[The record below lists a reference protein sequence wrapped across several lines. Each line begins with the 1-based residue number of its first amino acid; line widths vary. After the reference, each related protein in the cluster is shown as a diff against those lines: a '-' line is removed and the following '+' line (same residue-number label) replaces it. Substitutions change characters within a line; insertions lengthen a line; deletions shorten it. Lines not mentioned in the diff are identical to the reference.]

1 MRKIVLLAAIFS
13 IFAATAFSAPFAP
26 TVLKLT
32 AAPTIAYKFDGSS
45 LSIPVTVA
53 GVPADVSFMVFTK
66 GKAASISKITNGYLG
81 WHYVNNI
88 DTCLYLSATN
98 ALVVGSNTISWN
110 GKNKA
115 GTAVAKTDLT
125 YYLFGYD
132 NKSPKVKMTA
142 QLGPNP
148 WGYRTILE
156 KDSKGVALAKP
167 IMYMSDAARGIAA
180 TAFKHTLKKWI
191 VGNDPEDATL
201 VETTTNMGW
210 TDVGGIAFLPTDQTK
225 YFHDTLQGPNTKKV
239 TRAWSWVPNGDSV
252 LRTDWGTNGEYIYS
266 VASPAGWN
274 FGPGVVS
281 DGGSNLLLS
290 NADISNNGKESKLII
305 IDASDGSDIK
315 KLDLAKWWV
324 NLLEG
329 GETVGGQYTGGPT
342 ELSVRNGLVAL
353 GSHSTCVNSLVDPS
367 KDTVD
372 TAVLWVNR
380 NGDIIGDHNWETT
393 TKKPWVC
400 NDYNVG
406 PYKYTTSMD
415 NQGFVVFPAF
425 DMGAVSFGLY
435 APDGTGIAYKAY
447 AGETAAQKY
456 GLDFIDYASPYDGI
470 YAGAVGVLNPDGKT
484 FAIAGGFYFTGHDS
498 VKGVIQSGV
507 GVDEAAPASF
517 AVSQNTPNPFNPT
530 TSISFTLAKAG
541 KVTVDIYN
549 AAGQKV
555 DTVVNT
561 TISAGNH
568 SITWNASRFSAGV
581 YFYTVKSGDFSK
593 TMKMTLL
600 K

>member
-26 TVLKLT
+26 TVLKMT
-32 AAPTIAYKFDGSS
+32 VAPTIAYKFDGST
-45 LSIPVTVA
+45 LNIPVQVS

-66 GKAASISKITNGYLG
+66 GKAASISKITNGFLG

-88 DTCLYLSATN
+88 DTCLYLSPQN
-98 ALVVGSNTISWN
+98 ALVVGSNTITWN
-110 GKNKA
+110 GKDKA
-115 GTAVAKTDLT
+115 GTAVAKVDLT
-125 YYLFGYD
+125 YYMFGYD
-132 NKSPKVKMTA
+132 NKSAKVKMTS
-142 QLGPNP
+142 QVNP
-148 WGYRTILE
+148 DAWGFRTILE
-156 KDSKGVALAKP
+156 KDTKGIALAKP
-167 IMYMSDAARGIAA
+167 VMYRSDSGRGTAT
-180 TAFKHTLKKWI
+180 TAFKHTNKRWV

-201 VETTTNMGW
+201 LETCIDMGW
-210 TDVGGIAFLPTDQTK
+210 AEAGGLAFLPTN
-225 YFHDTLQGPNTKKV
+225 YVSFFHDYLKGPNTKI
-239 TRAWSWVPNGDSV
+239 TRAWTWVPNGDAV
-252 LRTDWGTNGEYIYS
+252 MRTEWATNGEYTYTGAW
-266 VASPAGWN
+266 ASGWCY
-274 FGPGVVS
+274 GPGVVS
-281 DGGSNLLLS
+281 DGASNLMLV
-290 NADISNNGKESKLII
+290 NADIGNNGKISQMIF
-305 IDASDGSDIK
+305 IDASDGSDVK
-315 KLDLAKWWV
+315 KVDLSKWWV
-324 NLLEG
+324 NLAEG
-329 GETVGGQYTGGPT
+329 DPLVGGQYCGGPT
-342 ELSVRNGLVAL
+342 ELSFRNGVVAL
-353 GSHSTCVNSLVDPS
+353 GSHTTCVNSLIDPS
-367 KDTVD
+367 QNTTDTM
-372 TAVLWVNR
+372 VLWVNR

-470 YAGAVGVLNPDGKT
+470 YSGSVGTLNADGKT
-484 FAIAGGFYFTGHDS
+484 FAIAAGFYFTGHDS
-498 VKGVIQSGV
+498 VKGVISSSV
-507 GVDEAAPASF
+507 GVDEAAPAAF
-517 AVSQNTPNPFNPT
+517 AVAQNSPNPFNPT

-561 TISAGNH
+561 TMNAGNH
-568 SITWNASRFSAGV
+568 SATWNASKYSAGV